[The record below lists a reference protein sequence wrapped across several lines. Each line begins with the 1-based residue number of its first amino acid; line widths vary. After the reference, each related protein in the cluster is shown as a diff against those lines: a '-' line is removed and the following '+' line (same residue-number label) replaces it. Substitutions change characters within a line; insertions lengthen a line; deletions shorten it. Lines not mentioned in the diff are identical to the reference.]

1 MLSARGFTTMMPRF
15 TLSTRTLLVSRA
27 GDVTV
32 GGARRTVSGVGRNAG
47 VAPGITRL
55 PTGTETLP
63 LAESARTVA
72 GIGLAGDVGNG
83 PKPIVSVGDK
93 PGIRLHGTDGS
104 VPAMKN
110 SVA

>member
-1 MLSARGFTTMMPRF
+1 MTPRL
-15 TLSTRTLLVSRA
+15 TLSTRTLFVSRA
-27 GDVTV
+27 GDPAIDE
-32 GGARRTVSGVGRNAG
+32 GARRTVSGVGRNAG
-47 VAPGITRL
+47 VVPGITRL

-72 GIGLAGDVGNG
+72 GIGVAGVVGKG

-93 PGIRLHGTDGS
+93 PGIKLQGTEGS

-110 SVA
+110 AGAWIPGQ